1 MLPDTTKFVPHAS
14 RQEQF
19 VPREYA
25 AGRETFIPSKQPD
38 FLTAQ
43 RGERLDASVPSYGGH
58 QNLGGD

>member
-1 MLPDTTKFVPHAS
+1 MLPDTTKFVPDAS

-19 VPREYA
+19 VPRESG
-25 AGRETFIPSKQPD
+25 GRETFIPSKQPD

-58 QNLGGD
+58 QNLDGD